1 MRKEDFVHEIAKK
14 EYEFFVVNTCAA
26 GIQQKDGRYITKYFP
41 LSPFVIENML
51 LQHGSMGC
59 YQQGYKTNKIK
70 WICVDFDCKN
80 KDNPDV
86 TKLYNQ
92 YVVPFIELL
101 KELQISYLTEFSGR
115 RGIHVWIVFRELFS
129 KEIGFKILNEL
140 IKRCEVLSNINEYGE
155 WGIDKFPATDSAKN
169 NVVGKQVKFPL
180 SCHKSGRRSY
190 FFENEFQ
197 YERDTESEKFYERQF
212 DILNKF
218 HPNDLEIALVKL
230 NLKDIDSE
238 YKITKYKKYILLGSI
253 EVTIDEII
261 NVLSE
266 TKVYKA
272 IFERMKLGVA
282 ESYDWTVLMGTLIL
296 CDTNAQI
303 LKELFRRYPNYDEEK
318 TINNIEKLGNKYY
331 PATFEYLYRIYD
343 MILEEGIDKTETGLQ
358 YLFRRLGVEQ
368 QLLQQYENVNEK
380 VNISDIAITVQ
391 KEKTYIKDND
401 EVPDVTILNEM
412 SNLKAYDLRF
422 YEETIQKIKEGCE
435 INFSPTG
442 YRIYERIE
450 SSEKSRLLIS
460 LSARDRVITTHLA
473 LFLCEKMRYTWK
485 SYSYHVSFISRNNI
499 FYYWYS
505 SWGRFI
511 DKLRVFLEIP
521 FMERYEA
528 FYLDLKSFYD
538 HIDFLTVYRTF
549 EESLEEESKRIFLK
563 LIEYNDLLMKSLHE
577 GNRIGVPQGPAY
589 ARIIAEMYLDRV
601 LEKTT
606 EKYEQAGFYMYRYVD
621 DIVFFCQPDFPGK
634 ALYEDLKNMLL
645 TYGLPINSEKSRYFG
660 EIALLTEADK
670 MFLLHADR
678 FNYELQENEFT
689 GMLLERERRKNLRKY
704 LMGHSFDIGS
714 LGYVFAQNTITEAQ
728 SWCVDNY
735 RKDIFKTYEGRGSNF
750 RKFYS
755 FLFRNEEYMEEIL
768 DKKELFTI
776 PEDSIN
782 FSNFIHTL
790 YLTVQNKDIS
800 YDLFYRIKNEYLMRL
815 DGAKI
820 NDIDYTVI
828 NALIM
833 IEPEVLNETN

>member
-26 GIQQKDGRYITKYFP
+26 GIQQKDGKYITKYVP

-51 LQHGSMGC
+51 LQHESMGC

-70 WICVDFDCKN
+70 WVCLDFDCKN

-86 TKLYNQ
+86 EKLYNQ
-92 YVVPFIELL
+92 YVVPFIKLL
-101 KELQISYLTEFSGR
+101 EELQVSYLTEFSGR
-115 RGIHVWIVFRELFS
+115 RGIHVWIVFKELFS

-140 IKRCEVLSNINEYGE
+140 LKRCAVLSSINECGE

-180 SCHKSGRRSY
+180 SCHKSGGKSY

-197 YERDTESEKFYERQF
+197 YERDIESEKFYETQF

-218 HPNDLEIALVKL
+218 HPNDLEIVLGKL
-230 NLKDIDSE
+230 NLKDIDVE

-272 IFERMKLGVA
+272 IFDRMKLGVA

-303 LKELFRRYPNYDEEK
+303 LKELFRRFPNYDEEK
-318 TINNIEKLGNKYY
+318 TISNIEKLGNKYY
-331 PATFEYLYRIYD
+331 PATFEYLYHIYD
-343 MILEEGIDKTETGLQ
+343 MILEEEIDKTETGLH

-368 QLLQQYENVNEK
+368 HLLQQYEKVNEK

-391 KEKTYIKDND
+391 KEKKYIKDND

-422 YEETIQKIKEGCE
+422 YDETIQKIKEGYE

-450 SSEKSRLLIS
+450 SSEKSRLLVS

-473 LFLCEKMRYTWK
+473 LVLCEKLRYTWK
-485 SYSYHVSFISRNNI
+485 SYSYHVSFISQNHI

-521 FMERYEA
+521 FMERYEV
-528 FYLDLKSFYD
+528 FYLDLKGFYD

-606 EKYEQAGFYMYRYVD
+606 EKYDQTGFYMYRYVD
-621 DIVFFCQPDFPGK
+621 DIVFFCKPDFQGK
-634 ALYEDLKNMLL
+634 TLYEDLKNMLL

-660 EIALLTEADK
+660 EIALLTEEDK

-689 GMLLERERRKNLRKY
+689 GMLLERERKKNLRKY
-704 LMGHSFDIGS
+704 LMSHSFDIGS
-714 LGYVFAQNTITEAQ
+714 LGYIFAQNTITEAQ
-728 SWCVDNY
+728 SWCVDKY
-735 RKDIFKTYEGRGSNF
+735 RKDIFKSREGRGSNF

-755 FLFRNEEYMEEIL
+755 FLFRNEGYMEEIL
-768 DKKELFTI
+768 EKKELFAI

-790 YLTVQNKDIS
+790 YLTVQNKGIS
-800 YDLFYRIKNEYLMRL
+800 HDLFFRIKNEYLMRL
-815 DGAKI
+815 DNAKI